1 MDTIGIVGG
10 ILFFVKIL
18 MQLYIESVCYE
29 KVSTQVA
36 GLYINF
42 KYFLPIWDRVPPKY
56 KSLKLVTNI
65 LYWVAVLC
73 MIIFLIGVNTGRIKD
88 E

>member
-18 MQLYIESVCYE
+18 MQLYIESSYE
-29 KVSTQVA
+29 KVSTHVA

-42 KYFLPIWDRVPPKY
+42 RYFLPIGDRVPPKY
-56 KSLKLVTNI
+56 KTLKLVTNI
-65 LYWVAVLC
+65 MYGVSVIYI
-73 MIIFLIGVNTGRIKD
+73 IIFLIGVNTGQIND